1 MNDKTETTLDQMIKA
16 IEDFPYLRQC
26 FSDYLKWL
34 FEECDENRRRY
45 DAIYVKIA
53 TGVNNLD
60 RLENIFQKFG
70 SILNINE
77 SDFCQA
83 FRFDFDRNK
92 NDILKL
98 NDLLVEPWV
107 ALALYNFGFQEIR
120 KVQTSTVKLS
130 DFTAKWNKTKFAIE
144 VKNARNSDDEE
155 FYKRRTD
162 SLYNQEEGFISH
174 LRARNG
180 KVLYQQE
187 EEIIPVRLERR
198 LQVEKERQK
207 IEQQLINTKEEHN
220 CQATI
225 LVIYL
230 DMIVLLDEFPS
241 IIVSNL
247 EKVKAKYSVSDY
259 FACCIHENLFC
270 SPQLP

>member
-1 MNDKTETTLDQMIKA
+1 METNFKITLDEMLEA

-26 FSDYLKWL
+26 FSSYLKWL
-34 FEECDENRRRY
+34 FEKCDENRRRY

-53 TGVNNLD
+53 TGANTLD
-60 RLENIFQKFG
+60 DLENVFQKFG
-70 SILNINE
+70 SIFNMSE

-98 NDLLVEPWV
+98 NDLLAEPWV
-107 ALALYNFGFQEIR
+107 ALALYNLGFQEIR
-120 KVQTSTVKLS
+120 KVQTSTGKFS
-130 DFTAKWNKTKFAIE
+130 DFTANWNTTKFAIE
-144 VKNARNSDDEE
+144 VKNARNSDDKE

-162 SLYNQEEGFISH
+162 SLYSKEEGVISH

-180 KVLYQQE
+180 KVLSQQE

-207 IEQQLINTKEEHN
+207 IEQQLINTKEEFN
-220 CQATI
+220 CQATM

-230 DMIVLLDEFPS
+230 DMIVLLGEFPY
-241 IIVSNL
+241 IVVSNL
-247 EKVKAKYSVSDY
+247 EKVKANYSISDY
-259 FACCIHENLFC
+259 FACCIRENLFC